1 MELSERAKPLA
12 NDELTQK
19 LLLLCEKAIKANK
32 LKRGANESTKS
43 LNRDVSELIILAADA
58 KPLEI
63 ILHLPLLCEDKS
75 VPYIFVPS
83 MEKLGVACSTSRNVV
98 ACSIVKNDRNSSID
112 ADVKDLQVLVE
123 KFYYSGVN

>member
-19 LLLLCEKAIKANK
+19 ILALCEKAIKANK
-32 LKRGANESTKS
+32 LKRGANEATKS

-58 KPLEI
+58 VPLEI
-63 ILHLPLLCEDKS
+63 VLHLPLLCEDKS
-75 VPYIFVPS
+75 VAYIFVPS
-83 MEKLGVACSTSRNVV
+83 MAKLGVACSTSRNVV
-98 ACSIVKNDRNSSID
+98 ACSIIKNDRDQSMD
-112 ADVKDLQVLVE
+112 QEVKDLQVLVE